1 MDRRK
6 KALILSSLFLIS
18 IFLLVTAIP
27 PATLLVPATPSLSNN
42 PTTIGI
48 KADPTSEDY
57 PYWWDTSYKTLARKP
72 PT

>member
-6 KALILSSLFLIS
+6 KALILSSLFLLS

-48 KADPTSEDY
+48 KADPTSEDL
-57 PYWWDTSYKTLARKP
+57 SLIHI
-72 PT
+72 